1 MPIELPALPYA
12 HAALE
17 PHISAATLELHHGG
31 HHRAHV
37 EALDRLLPGS
47 GLEALALEDI
57 VARARGRLA
66 AEAAQAW
73 SHGFYWACLSP
84 RGGGEPGGRLGELLA
99 RQYGDFARFREEFN
113 RMALGLAGPGWVW
126 LVQRRDD
133 TPGIV
138 ATHGAV
144 TPLGGSDQPLLACDM
159 WEHAYYLD
167 HRDARADYL
176 EAFWKVVDWQAVAA
190 RLRT

>member
-31 HHRAHV
+31 HHRACI
-37 EALDRLLPGS
+37 DQTNRLLDGS
-47 GLEALALEDI
+47 GLEGLPLEQ
-57 VARARGRLA
+57 VVRQARGRLA
-66 AEAAQAW
+66 EEAAQAW
-73 SHGFYWACLSP
+73 NHGFYWTCLSP

-99 RQYGDFARFREEFN
+99 RQYGDFARFREEFT
-113 RMALGLAGPGWVW
+113 RMALVLAGSGWVW
-126 LVQRRDD
+126 LVQHPDG

-138 ATHGAV
+138 ATSGAS
-144 TPLGGSDQPLLACDM
+144 TPLAGMDVPLLVCDV

-167 HRDARADYL
+167 RQNARGDYL
-176 EAFWKVVDWQAVAA
+176 EAFWKVVDWESVGK
-190 RLRT
+190 RLP

>member
-31 HHRAHV
+31 HHRACI
-37 EALDRLLPGS
+37 DQTNRLLDGS
-47 GLEALALEDI
+47 GLEGLPLEQ
-57 VARARGRLA
+57 VVRQARGRLA
-66 AEAAQAW
+66 EEAAQAW
-73 SHGFYWACLSP
+73 NHGFYWTCLSP

-99 RQYGDFARFREEFN
+99 RQYGDFARFREEFT
-113 RMALGLAGPGWVW
+113 RMALALSGSGWVW
-126 LVQRRDD
+126 LVQHPDG

-138 ATHGAV
+138 ATRGAS
-144 TPLGGSDQPLLACDM
+144 TPLTGMDVPLLVCDV

-167 HRDARADYL
+167 RQNARGDYL
-176 EAFWKVVDWQAVAA
+176 EAFWKVVDWESVGK
-190 RLRT
+190 RLP